1 MQDKRIDTLMQM
13 LSGNKTADAN
23 QVKDKMEKSLSA
35 EQQAL
40 FKKALSDRETAQ
52 QLLNTPQAIELLQ
65 KLQKNGGQNGSQ

>member
-1 MQDKRIDTLMQM
+1 MQDKRIETLMQM
-13 LSGNKTADAN
+13 LSGDKTADEK

-52 QLLNTPQAIELLQ
+52 QLLNTPQAVELLK
-65 KLQKNGGQNGSQ
+65 KLQKNGGRNGP